1 MKQRLIN
8 IGLILLVLIFAGL
21 TFNQCSVKRGVQTE
35 LKTTETKLT
44 KANADYLSLVK
55 AKVRID
61 TVYKAGKTQVVNR
74 TLFEVITDT
83 LYVEGGKV
91 YSLYLDS
98 IRTPELTLDAKV
110 TASDLKAIN
119 YTYSVTEKII
129 REQTILT
136 EHDTLIQQVRK
147 GQLIG
152 LADIGL
158 HSYSAGLQW
167 QSRKRLG
174 LTVRYNLY
182 QDYRWA
188 AFGVAWR
195 IY

>member
-1 MKQRLIN
+1 MKQLIIN
-8 IGLILLVLIFAGL
+8 IVLVLLILLFAGMTL
-21 TFNQCSVKRGVQTE
+21 SQCSVKRGVQA
-35 LKTTETKLT
+35 KLT
-44 KANADYLSLVK
+44 KCNADYLALVR

-61 TVYKAGKTQVVNR
+61 TVYKDGKTITKHQ
-74 TLFEVITDT
+74 THFKTITDT
-83 LYVEGGKV
+83 LYIENGKV
-91 YSLYLDS
+91 YTMYFDS

-136 EHDTLIQQVRK
+136 EHDTLVQLVRR

-152 LADIGL
+152 SIDAGL

-174 LTVRYNLY
+174 MTVRYNFY

-188 AFGVAWR
+188 AFGVSYR

>member
-1 MKQRLIN
+1 MKQLLIN

-21 TFNQCSVKRGVQTE
+21 TFNQCSVKRGALAE
-35 LKTTETKLT
+35 LKTAETKLT
-44 KANADYLSLVK
+44 KANADYLALVK

-61 TVYKAGKTQVVNR
+61 TVYKAGKTNVVNR

-83 LYVEGGKV
+83 LYIDNGKV
-91 YSLYLDS
+91 YSMYFDS

-136 EHDTLIQQVRK
+136 EHDTLIQQVRR

-152 LADIGL
+152 SIDVGL

-167 QSRKRLG
+167 QSRKHLG

-182 QDYRWA
+182 QDERWA